1 MLKQLITNSSMKIVI
16 QIVLTVVIGVL
27 GYYTYKS
34 VYGPVEFN
42 KIKEERYQ
50 KVISKLKDVRD
61 AEMAHRE
68 ITGTF
73 TGSFDSLVKFL
84 DTAQYV
90 VTQRRDTT
98 FLDEEYKKTYGVDKY
113 VEDVVIDT
121 LGYTSVKD
129 SLFKKTDRYKDMMN
143 VPYTDNMKFELEA
156 GFLQKDKNKIAVF
169 EAKINK
175 SDILS
180 DLDQDLVVQEKQTVA
195 VDGVNGEY
203 IKVGSMTEV
212 KTSGNWPQNY
222 GDNE

>member
-1 MLKQLITNSSMKIVI
+1 MKIVI

-42 KIKEERYQ
+42 KVKEKRYQ

-61 AEMAHRE
+61 AEMAHKE
-68 ITGTF
+68 INGTF

-129 SLFKKTDRYKDMMN
+129 SLFKKTNRYKDMMN
-143 VPYTDNMKFELEA
+143 VPYTDNKKFELKA
-156 GFLQKDKNKIAVF
+156 GYLQKDNNKIAVF
-169 EAKINK
+169 EAKVNK

-180 DLDQDLVVQEKQTVA
+180 DLDQDLVVQEKQTIA

-203 IKVGSMTEV
+203 IKVGSMSEV
-212 KTSGNWPQNY
+212 NTSGNWPKNY

>member
-1 MLKQLITNSSMKIVI
+1 MKIVI
-16 QIVLTVVIGVL
+16 QIVLTVIIGVL

-42 KIKEERYQ
+42 KVKEKRYQ
-50 KVISKLKDVRD
+50 EVILKLKDIRD

-68 ITGTF
+68 ITGKF

-98 FLDEEYKKTYGVDKY
+98 FLDEEYKKTYNVDKY
-113 VEDVVIDT
+113 IEDVVIDT

-129 SLFKKTDRYKDMMN
+129 SLFKKTNRYKDMMY
-143 VPYTDNMKFELEA
+143 VPHTDNKKFELEA
-156 GFLQKDKNKIAVF
+156 GFLQKDNNKIAVF
-169 EAKINK
+169 EAKVNK
-175 SDILS
+175 SDILN

-212 KTSGNWPQNY
+212 NTSGNWPKNY
-222 GDNE
+222 GDND